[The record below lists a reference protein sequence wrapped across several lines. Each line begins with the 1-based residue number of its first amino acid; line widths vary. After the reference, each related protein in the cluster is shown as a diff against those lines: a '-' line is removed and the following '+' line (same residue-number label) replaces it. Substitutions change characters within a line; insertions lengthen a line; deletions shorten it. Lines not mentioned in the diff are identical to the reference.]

1 MRSLNQH
8 AANHALGVIVTLICA
23 VGLLGLACSQAPS
36 EPCAEPAVQ
45 PEQPA
50 AADTAASSDPAP
62 EQEQLEPVAGD
73 QSAKAADAKP
83 EAKAK
88 PKRKFRST
96 FYTTDRLG
104 SPSSAVVVDE
114 EGNARV
120 VERYDYDAT
129 GNRTVTAVDETDA
142 AGDPWRERY
151 DRIKY
156 GMTRQ
161 EVEQITGPPTF
172 ENPDLRAYGYGPEA
186 RWEQHESPHQ
196 PLRRIHVVYSEEDRV
211 LRQWFK

>member
-8 AANHALGVIVTLICA
+8 AGNHALGVIVTLICS

-45 PEQPA
+45 PEQPV

-73 QSAKAADAKP
+73 QSAKAAKP
-83 EAKAK
+83 E
-88 PKRKFRST
+88 RKFRST

-129 GNRTVTAVDETDA
+129 GNRTVTAVDEADA
-142 AGDPWRERY
+142 AGAPWRERY

-186 RWEQHESPHQ
+186 RREQHESPHQ